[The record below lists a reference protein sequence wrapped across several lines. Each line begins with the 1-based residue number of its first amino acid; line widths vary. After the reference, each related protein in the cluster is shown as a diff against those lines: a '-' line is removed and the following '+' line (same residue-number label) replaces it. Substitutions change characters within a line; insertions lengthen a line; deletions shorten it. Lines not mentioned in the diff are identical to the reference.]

1 MQASNGCPR
10 LFQIAPIGRSWVT
23 GSRQT
28 IHDPPQPFCPG
39 QVQGSIAS
47 AAELGDGEAVLSQ
60 PLADGLTIFGDSRI
74 KSGVKALDDEG
85 SLRGVEFPS
94 LVNEAHSDGFGWLW
108 IPQLKVLDKGI
119 QPSQVKHR
127 RGTIQAW
134 GAGSIFTVFRAH
146 SNCLSHLPPLRL
158 KVLLKFC

>member
-1 MQASNGCPR
+1 
-10 LFQIAPIGRSWVT
+10 
-23 GSRQT
+23 
-28 IHDPPQPFCPG
+28 
-39 QVQGSIAS
+39 VQGSIAS

-60 PLADGLTIFGDSRI
+60 PLADGLTIFSDSRI
-74 KSGVKALDDEG
+74 KSGMKALDDEG

-127 RGTIQAW
+127 QGRNLFKLGVLGRSFRFQSCLKLLTTA
-134 GAGSIFTVFRAH
+134 AAFEAYSSSSIEVA
-146 SNCLSHLPPLRL
+146 SC
-158 KVLLKFC
+158 